1 MKIQGLKRPKT
12 KLKKNKVGGL
22 TFDLKTLKSCT
33 NRDCGIG
40 IKEDKQ
46 WIKGTYRPHTHTE
59 IIDKGAKAI
68 QERKDNLQQMLLELL
83 DSHIHKK

>member
-40 IKEDKQ
+40 IKEDKH
-46 WIKGTYRPHTHTE
+46 WIKGTYRPHTHT
-59 IIDKGAKAI
+59 
-68 QERKDNLQQMLLELL
+68 QRL
-83 DSHIHKK
+83 

>member
-33 NRDCGIG
+33 NQDCGIG
-40 IKEDKQ
+40 IKENK
-46 WIKGTYRPHTHTE
+46 Y
-59 IIDKGAKAI
+59 
-68 QERKDNLQQMLLELL
+68 
-83 DSHIHKK
+83 